1 MHRKIKFKIMEDIN
15 TPSIES
21 ENVDPNNGRIYR
33 KMFRRILDIASKASD
48 GISTNEYDLLNDTIN
63 GLTTAM
69 IAKKQGS
76 TNDMVYK
83 KTNKAIDKLEKIIDR
98 WENSAL
104 QEADF
109 HKLQEEC
116 DNMYQYILD
125 KDKRIKNL
133 EEEVAKLNEELLF
146 NTYNSH
152 LDEKSVASV
161 ILLNKKLMRE
171 VTNLRLPV
179 RVAKCLIENN
189 VKTIFDLVSLSES
202 EIRQIDG
209 LTTEDADTV
218 IDRITKIKF
227 KPGMKFRWDELHKLY
242 YLEDK

>member
-1 MHRKIKFKIMEDIN
+1 
-15 TPSIES
+15 
-21 ENVDPNNGRIYR
+21 
-33 KMFRRILDIASKASD
+33 
-48 GISTNEYDLLNDTIN
+48 
-63 GLTTAM
+63 
-69 IAKKQGS
+69 
-76 TNDMVYK
+76 
-83 KTNKAIDKLEKIIDR
+83 
-98 WENSAL
+98 
-104 QEADF
+104 
-109 HKLQEEC
+109 
-116 DNMYQYILD
+116 MYQYILD

-179 RVAKCLIENN
+179 WVAKCLIENN

-209 LTTEDADTV
+209 LTTEDADT
-218 IDRITKIKF
+218 IINRIVKIKF